1 MRCPCCGASNF
12 QPLGFLDGLKAQ
24 IWKIIT
30 LVAAISAA
38 IIGQSHLLGEPW
50 MHYVSVAGTV
60 CGAAVAWKIKEHPMK
75 EVV

>member
-1 MRCPCCGASNF
+1 MDAIEAI
-12 QPLGFLDGLKAQ
+12 KAQ
-24 IWKIIT
+24 LWKIIG
-30 LVAAISAA
+30 LIAAMSAA
-38 IIGQSHLLGEPW
+38 IIGQSHLIGEPW